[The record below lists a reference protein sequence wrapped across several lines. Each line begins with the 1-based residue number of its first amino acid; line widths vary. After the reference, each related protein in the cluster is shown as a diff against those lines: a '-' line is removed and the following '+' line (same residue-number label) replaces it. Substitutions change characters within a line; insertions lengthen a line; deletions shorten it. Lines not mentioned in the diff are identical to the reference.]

1 VTPDELEA
9 VRRVVAEAVTEALA
23 SAAPARPP
31 AKSRAGLLTLEQAS
45 ALLAGTSIE
54 TIRGW
59 IWRGKLRAYKPGK
72 HPLVRESE
80 LLAFVE
86 ANESRA
92 KRVARRRASKGE

>member
-23 SAAPARPP
+23 SAPAPK
-31 AKSRAGLLTLEQAS
+31 KSRAGLLTLEQAG
-45 ALLAGTSIE
+45 ALLGGTSPE
-54 TIRGW
+54 TIRRW
-59 IWRGKLRAYKPGK
+59 IWEGKLTAYKPGM
-72 HPLVRESE
+72 HQLVRESE

-92 KRVARRRASKGE
+92 KRVARRRENR